1 VTESLGSEKFVYFT
15 RELGQTHNVAEL
27 EELAR
32 DSGRAEAGGAA
43 RETVVARLDPASRI
57 TEGQDARLWVDTRHL
72 HVFDPASGR
81 NLTLEGGAPGAPA
94 SSAPAAPAGTGAPRQ
109 ESPAADVRPDQAPTT
124 ATEAARPASGDGE
137 SQ

>member
-1 VTESLGSEKFVYFT
+1 M
-15 RELGQTHNVAEL
+15 
-27 EELAR
+27 
-32 DSGRAEAGGAA
+32 
-43 RETVVARLDPASRI
+43 VARLDPASRI

-94 SSAPAAPAGTGAPRQ
+94 SSAPAAPAGTGAAPQ
-109 ESPAADVRPDQAPTT
+109 ESAAADVRSDQAPTT
-124 ATEAARPASGDGE
+124 ATEAARPASGEGE